1 MMEELLSGGEPKYF
15 EAFFYLTFGLGAA
28 LCGYLAYLLW
38 SVTPENLRRREAWT
52 RNRVWGLVLGYVVL
66 VSCVPYARVVAPDFL
81 LPLLWPLAL
90 VMPPVCAYYVD
101 YPNARAV
108 SGALILLAYLAVHYG
123 FELELP
129 GAPALT
135 VLAWLVGGAGIVVS
149 AQPWRLRDE
158 FRAGVKRR
166 RVEGGFLA
174 FFALVLLGEAVW
186 KIFH

>member
-1 MMEELLSGGEPKYF
+1 MQSNEPQYLVWL
-15 EAFFYLTFGLGAA
+15 FYLTFALGAA
-28 LCGYLAYLLW
+28 FCGYLAYLLW
-38 SVTPENLRRREAWT
+38 STTPENLRRREAWT

-66 VSCVPYARVVAPDFL
+66 VSCVPYAKVVAPDFL
-81 LPLLWPLAL
+81 QPLLWPLAL

-108 SGALILLAYLAVHYG
+108 GGALILLAYLTVHYG
-123 FELELP
+123 FELELH

-135 VLAWLVGGAGIVVS
+135 VLAWLVGIWGIVVS

-158 FRAGVKRR
+158 FRAGVRRR

-174 FFALVLLGEAVW
+174 LFALVLLGEAVW
-186 KIFH
+186 EVFR